1 MTRILVILL
10 AAVFCWVTPGYAKT
24 ASLHSR
30 IEKLTKKQYDGMM
43 DFVMGNAMFIMF
55 HESGH
60 MLVDEL
66 KIPVLSK
73 EEDAVDAMSTIFL
86 LQAEDDLFD
95 AALIDSTMGWM
106 LMAADD
112 KKNGNTSVMWG
123 KHGLNEQ
130 RAFNIM
136 CYMVGKDP
144 KKFGDFAKTVGLP
157 KDRQYSCSGDF
168 EDLSK
173 GWENVLSPHMRSE
186 AGPSPFTIEYD
197 DTDDPDLQP
206 FAEAMKER
214 DTLSAIDTM
223 INGLFEMPEPIKLV
237 GTTCGEENAYWSNGK
252 KQITYCYEF
261 LAMHARLYLDYYI
274 D

>member
-1 MTRILVILL
+1 MTRFIVVFL
-10 AAVFCWVTPGYAKT
+10 AAVLCWVTPGFSKT

-30 IEKLTKKQYDGMM
+30 IENLTHKQYEAMM

-66 KIPVLSK
+66 QIPVLSK

-86 LQAEDDLFD
+86 LQAEDNLFN

-112 KKNGNTSVMWG
+112 KKNGSSSVMWG

-130 RAFNIM
+130 RAYNIL

-144 KKFGDFAKTVGLP
+144 DKFGKFAKAIGLP
-157 KDRQYSCSGDF
+157 KDRQDSCSGDF
-168 EDLSK
+168 GDLSK

-186 AGPSPFTIEYD
+186 AGPSPFTIHYD
-197 DTDDPDLQP
+197 DTNDADLQP
-206 FAEAMKER
+206 FAEEMKKR

-261 LAMHARLYLDYYI
+261 LAMHARLYLDYYLK
-274 D
+274 

>member
-1 MTRILVILL
+1 MRILTFL
-10 AAVFCWVTPGYAKT
+10 AALIALGCSYMPLEA
-24 ASLHSR
+24 ASLHKR
-30 IEKLTKKQYDGMM
+30 INQLSDEQYNDMM
-43 DFVMGNAMFIMF
+43 RFVMGNALFIMF

-60 MLVDEL
+60 MLIDEL
-66 KIPVLSK
+66 QVPVLSK

-86 LQAEDDLFD
+86 LQAEDGLYD

-112 KKNGNTSVMWG
+112 KKHGSSSVMWG

-130 RAFNIM
+130 RAFNIG

-144 KKFGDFAKTVGLP
+144 GKFSDFAETIGLP
-157 KDRQYSCSGDF
+157 KTRQESCAGDF

-173 GWENVLSPHMRSE
+173 GWEKVLVPHMRTE
-186 AGPSPFTIEYD
+186 EGPSPFTITYD
-197 DTDDPDLQP
+197 ETDDPDLQP
-206 FAEAMKER
+206 FADFMKEKNV
-214 DTLSAIDTM
+214 LSSIDTI

-237 GTTCGEENAYWSNGK
+237 GTTCGEENAYWSNNK

-261 LAMHARLYLDYYI
+261 LAMHARLYLDYYLN
-274 D
+274 

>member
-1 MTRILVILL
+1 MTRILIILL
-10 AAVFCWVTPGYAKT
+10 AAVFCSVSPASAKT
-24 ASLHSR
+24 KSLASR
-30 IEKLTKKQYDGMM
+30 IDNLTQEQYNAMM

-55 HESGH
+55 HEAGH
-60 MLVDEL
+60 MLVDEVQ
-66 KIPVLSK
+66 IPVLSK

-86 LQAEDDLFD
+86 LQAEDELFD
-95 AALIDSTMGWM
+95 AALIHATMGWM

-112 KKNGNTSVMWG
+112 KKKGYTSVMWG

-130 RAFNIM
+130 RSFNIM

-144 KKFGDFAKTVGLP
+144 EKFGELAETIGLP
-157 KDRQYSCSGDF
+157 KKRQDSCAGDF

-173 GWENVLSPHMRSE
+173 GWENVLTPKMRTES
-186 AGPSPFTIEYD
+186 GPSVFTIEYE
-197 DTDDPDLQP
+197 DTDDLDLLP
-206 FAEAMKER
+206 FADAMKER

-223 INGLFEMPEPIKLV
+223 ITGLFDMPTPIKLV
-237 GTTCGEENAYWSNGK
+237 GTSCGEENAYWSNSN

-261 LAMHARLYLDYYI
+261 MAMHARLYLDFYL